1 MVTSRTSKDQEGK
14 QMGKLFQNK
23 KFQNTMFLFATITS
37 MIYLIWRAVFTLPL
51 KEGIIALI
59 FGIMLLVSE
68 VTSALGTY
76 ELYYRKNRSN
86 KVDLTLPEIPHSW
99 YPDVDVI
106 VATHNEPV
114 ELLYKTVNALT
125 YMDYPDKSKV
135 HIYIADDGNRPA
147 MAQLAKQFGVGYFP
161 LANNKEAKS
170 GNLNNALRQTKSPL
184 IATFDADMIA
194 RKEFLMQTVPYFFLP
209 RVRHED
215 GKWVLRKPEEID
227 GNYKIGFIQTPQSF
241 YNPDLFQFNLYS
253 EQNIPNEQD
262 FFSREINVM
271 RNSTN
276 AVAYTGSN
284 TVIARQALE
293 EIGGFPTDTITEDFE
308 TGIKIQSKGYTAYST
323 LQPLASGLAPTSI
336 KSMVTQRVRWA
347 RGVIQ
352 SIRNTKL
359 ITNKGLSVSARISYL
374 LSYSY
379 WWSFGRRL
387 VFTFAPIMFALFD
400 LQVVNTTFWQIMLI
414 WGPQY
419 IFYTLAV
426 RSLSSDTRNQR
437 WNQII
442 DTILA
447 PFMVIPVFLETIGIK
462 QLKFKITDKS
472 TSKPQNSNLVYIIP
486 QLIMLG
492 MSIAGLIRYLGG
504 KYGMALLF
512 SSFIAFWLI
521 LNITNLLYAVY
532 FMMGR
537 KAYRTSERFEAEIPL
552 TLSYGGKTFT
562 TVTKNI
568 SEGGFLFVME
578 HPAYLPD
585 DAPLNF
591 TLKSDRYTANVSGKI
606 IYINSAGNKWLY
618 HVQLVPGMTE
628 QDTRE
633 YLQMVYDRQH
643 SLPKSMNIWVTA
655 FDDLVNNASQ
665 RLEQKH
671 SEMRALPRIQL
682 NRFVRFEEGIS
693 GTLVDFNF
701 KFMLLRGLSENAD
714 TLTLVPRNGIRIE
727 LENTKKPLQTPR
739 VVLYRVVNW
748 EELSSSKAFQTLLE
762 DWIFEYQNGTAKPR
776 KSKKRA
782 AI

>member
-1 MVTSRTSKDQEGK
+1 
-14 QMGKLFQNK
+14 MGKLFQNK
-23 KFQNTMFLFATITS
+23 RFQNTMFLLATITS
-37 MIYLIWRAVFTLPL
+37 VIYLVWRAVFTLPL
-51 KEGIIALI
+51 KNGIIALI
-59 FGIMLLVSE
+59 FGIMLLISE
-68 VTSALGTY
+68 ITSALGTY

-86 KVDLTLPEIPHSW
+86 KVDLTLPVIPESW

-135 HIYIADDGNRPA
+135 HIYLADDGNRPA
-147 MAQLAKQFGVGYFP
+147 MAKLAEQFGIGYFP

-170 GNLNNALRQTKSPL
+170 GNLNNALRQTSSPL
-184 IATFDADMIA
+184 VATFDADMIA
-194 RKEFLMQTVPYFFLP
+194 RKEFLMKTVPYFFLP
-209 RVRHED
+209 RMEHKDDTWRMKEQAEVD
-215 GKWVLRKPEEID
+215 P
-227 GNYKIGFIQTPQSF
+227 NYKIGFIQTPQSF
-241 YNPDLFQFNLYS
+241 YNPDLFQFNLYA

-284 TVIARQALE
+284 TVISRQALE

-323 LQPLASGLAPTSI
+323 AQPLASGLAPTSI

-352 SIRNTKL
+352 SVRNTKML
-359 ITNKGLSVSARISYL
+359 TNKGLSLSARISYM

-400 LQVVNTTFWQIMLI
+400 LQVVNTTFWEILAI

-447 PFMVIPVFLETIGIK
+447 PFMVIPVLLETLGIK
-462 QLKFKITDKS
+462 QLKFKVTDKS

-512 SSFIAFWLI
+512 SSFIAFWLL

-537 KAYRTSERFEAEIPL
+537 KAYRASERFEAEIPL
-552 TLSYGGKTFT
+552 KLCYKGKLFSAK
-562 TVTKNI
+562 TKNI
-568 SEGGFLFVME
+568 SEGGFLFTME

-585 DAPLNF
+585 DEPLEF
-591 TLKSDRYTANVSGKI
+591 SLSSDRYSATVKGNIV
-606 IYINSAGNKWLY
+606 YITSTGNQWLY
-618 HVQLVPGMTE
+618 HVKLVPGMTE

-633 YLQMVYDRQH
+633 YLQLVYDRTP

-665 RLEQKH
+665 RLEKQR

-682 NRFVRFEEGIS
+682 ERSVRSEEGVT
-693 GTLVDFNF
+693 GTLIDFNF
-701 KFMLLRGLSENAD
+701 KYALMRGLSEKAD
-714 TLTLVPRNGIRIE
+714 TLTIIPRNGVQIV
-727 LENTKKPLQTPR
+727 LQNANKPMTTPG
-739 VVLYRVVNW
+739 VTLYNVVNW
-748 EELSSSKAFQTLLE
+748 EELTASKAFQTLLE
-762 DWIFEYQNGTAKPR
+762 DWIFEYNNGTAKPR
-776 KSKKRA
+776 RSKKRQA
-782 AI
+782 A

>member
-1 MVTSRTSKDQEGK
+1 
-14 QMGKLFQNK
+14 MGKLFQNK
-23 KFQNTMFLFATITS
+23 RFQNTMFLLATITS
-37 MIYLIWRAVFTLPL
+37 VIYLVWRAVFTLPL
-51 KEGIIALI
+51 KNGIIALI
-59 FGIMLLVSE
+59 FGILLLVSE
-68 VTSALGTY
+68 ITSALGTY

-86 KVDLTLPEIPHSW
+86 KVDLTLPVIPESW

-125 YMDYPDKSKV
+125 YMDYPDKKKV
-135 HIYIADDGNRPA
+135 HIYLADDGNRPA
-147 MAQLAKQFGVGYFP
+147 MAKLAEQFGIGYFP

-170 GNLNNALRQTKSPL
+170 GNLNNALRQTSSPL
-184 IATFDADMIA
+184 VATFDADMIA
-194 RKEFLMQTVPYFFLP
+194 RKEFLMHTVPYFFLP
-209 RVRHED
+209 RMEHKDDTWRMKEQAEVD
-215 GKWVLRKPEEID
+215 P
-227 GNYKIGFIQTPQSF
+227 NYKIGFIQTPQSF
-241 YNPDLFQFNLYS
+241 YNPDLFQFNLYA

-284 TVIARQALE
+284 TVISRQALE

-323 LQPLASGLAPTSI
+323 AQPLASGLAPTSI

-352 SIRNTKL
+352 SVRNTKML
-359 ITNKGLSVSARISYL
+359 TNKGLSLSARISYM

-400 LQVVNTTFWQIMLI
+400 LQVVNTTFWEILAI

-447 PFMVIPVFLETIGIK
+447 PFMVIPVLLETLGIK
-462 QLKFKITDKS
+462 QLKFKVTDKS

-512 SSFIAFWLI
+512 SSFIAFWLL

-537 KAYRTSERFEAEIPL
+537 KAYRASERFEAEIPL
-552 TLSYGGKTFT
+552 KLCYKGKLFSAK
-562 TVTKNI
+562 TKNI
-568 SEGGFLFVME
+568 SEGGFLFTME

-585 DAPLNF
+585 DEPLEF
-591 TLKSDRYTANVSGKI
+591 SLSSDRYSATVKGNIV
-606 IYINSAGNKWLY
+606 YITSTGNQWLY
-618 HVQLVPGMTE
+618 HVKLVPGMTE

-633 YLQMVYDRQH
+633 YLQLVYDRTP

-665 RLEQKH
+665 RLEKQR

-682 NRFVRFEEGIS
+682 ERSVRSEEGVT
-693 GTLVDFNF
+693 GTLIDFNF
-701 KFMLLRGLSENAD
+701 KYALMRGLSEKAD
-714 TLTLVPRNGIRIE
+714 TLTIIPRNGVQIV
-727 LENTKKPLQTPR
+727 LQNANKSMTTPG
-739 VVLYRVVNW
+739 VTLYNVVNW
-748 EELSSSKAFQTLLE
+748 EELTASKAFQTLLE
-762 DWIFEYQNGTAKPR
+762 DWIFEYNNGTAKPR
-776 KSKKRA
+776 RSKKRQA
-782 AI
+782 A

>member
-1 MVTSRTSKDQEGK
+1 
-14 QMGKLFQNK
+14 MGKLFQNK
-23 KFQNTMFLFATITS
+23 RFQNTMFLLATITS
-37 MIYLIWRAVFTLPL
+37 VIYLVWRAVFTLPL
-51 KEGIIALI
+51 KNGIIALI

-68 VTSALGTY
+68 ITSALGTY

-86 KVDLTLPEIPHSW
+86 KVDLTLPEIPESW

-125 YMDYPDKSKV
+125 YMDYPDKKKV
-135 HIYIADDGNRPA
+135 HIYLADDGNRPA
-147 MAQLAKQFGVGYFP
+147 MAKLAEQFGIGYFP

-170 GNLNNALRQTKSPL
+170 GNLNNALRQTSSPL
-184 IATFDADMIA
+184 VATFDADMIA
-194 RKEFLMQTVPYFFLP
+194 RKEFLMHTVPYFFLP
-209 RVRHED
+209 RMEHKD
-215 GKWVLRKPEEID
+215 GVWRMKEQAEVNPD
-227 GNYKIGFIQTPQSF
+227 YKIGFIQTPQSF
-241 YNPDLFQFNLYS
+241 YNPDLFQFNLYA

-284 TVIARQALE
+284 TVISRQALE

-323 LQPLASGLAPTSI
+323 AQPLASGLAPTSI

-352 SIRNTKL
+352 SVRNTKML
-359 ITNKGLSVSARISYL
+359 TNKGLSLSARISYM

-400 LQVVNTTFWQIMLI
+400 LQVVNTTFWEILAI

-447 PFMVIPVFLETIGIK
+447 PFMVIPVLLETLGIK
-462 QLKFKITDKS
+462 QLKFKVTDKS

-512 SSFIAFWLI
+512 SSFIAFWLL

-537 KAYRTSERFEAEIPL
+537 KAYRASERFEAEIPL
-552 TLSYGGKTFT
+552 KLCYKGKLFSAK
-562 TVTKNI
+562 TKNI
-568 SEGGFLFVME
+568 SEGGFLFTMA

-585 DAPLNF
+585 DEPLEF
-591 TLKSDRYTANVSGKI
+591 SLTSDRYSATVKGNIV
-606 IYINSAGNKWLY
+606 YITSTGNQWLY
-618 HVQLVPGMTE
+618 HVKLVPGMTE

-633 YLQMVYDRQH
+633 YLQLVYDRQP
-643 SLPKSMNIWVTA
+643 SLPRSMNIWVTA

-665 RLEQKH
+665 RLEKQR

-682 NRFVRFEEGIS
+682 ERSVRSEEGVT
-693 GTLVDFNF
+693 GTLIDFNF
-701 KFMLLRGLSENAD
+701 KYALMRGLSEKVD
-714 TLTLVPRNGIRIE
+714 TLTIVPRNGVQIV
-727 LENTKKPLQTPR
+727 LQNANKPMTTPG
-739 VVLYRVVNW
+739 VTLYSVVNW
-748 EELSSSKAFQTLLE
+748 EELTASKAFQTLLE
-762 DWIFEYQNGTAKPR
+762 DWIFEYNNGTAKPR
-776 KSKKRA
+776 RSKKRQA
-782 AI
+782 A

>member
-1 MVTSRTSKDQEGK
+1 
-14 QMGKLFQNK
+14 MGKLFQNK
-23 KFQNTMFLFATITS
+23 RFQNTMFLLATITS
-37 MIYLIWRAVFTLPL
+37 VIYLVWRAVFTLPL
-51 KEGIIALI
+51 KNGVIALI

-68 VTSALGTY
+68 LTSALGTF

-86 KVDLTLPEIPHSW
+86 KVDLTLPEIPSSW

-147 MAQLAKQFGVGYFP
+147 MAKLAEQFGVGYFP

-170 GNLNNALRQTKSPL
+170 GNLNNALHQTGSPL
-184 IATFDADMIA
+184 VATFDADMIA
-194 RKEFLMQTVPYFFLP
+194 RREFLMKTVPYFFLP
-209 RVRHED
+209 RMLHKD
-215 GKWVLRKPEEID
+215 GTWRMRNSEEVDPE
-227 GNYKIGFIQTPQSF
+227 YKIGFIQTPQSF
-241 YNPDLFQFNLYS
+241 YNPDLFQFNLYA
-253 EQNIPNEQD
+253 ERNIPNEQD

-284 TVIARQALE
+284 TVISRQALE

-308 TGIKIQSKGYTAYST
+308 TGIKIQSRGYTTYST

-352 SIRNTKL
+352 SVRNTKMV
-359 ITNKGLSVSARISYL
+359 TNKGLSLSARISYM

-400 LQVVNTTFWQIMLI
+400 LQVVNTSFWEILAI

-447 PFMVIPVFLETIGIK
+447 PFMVIPVLLETLGIK
-462 QLKFKITDKS
+462 QLKFKVTDKS
-472 TSKPQNSNLVYIIP
+472 TSKPQSSNLVYIIP

-504 KYGMALLF
+504 KYGMSLLF
-512 SSFIAFWLI
+512 SSFIAFWLL

-537 KAYRTSERFEAEIPL
+537 KAYRASERFEAEIPL
-552 TLSYGGKTFT
+552 SLCYKGKLFT
-562 TVTKNI
+562 AKTKNI
-568 SEGGFLFVME
+568 SEGGFLFTME

-585 DAPLNF
+585 DEPLEF
-591 TLKSDRYTANVSGKI
+591 TLSSEHYSASVKGNIV
-606 IYINSAGNKWLY
+606 YITSTGNQWLY
-618 HVQLVPGMTE
+618 HVKLVPGMTE

-633 YLQMVYDRQH
+633 YLQLVYDRQP
-643 SLPKSMNIWVTA
+643 SLPRSMNIWVTA

-665 RLEQKH
+665 RLEKQR

-682 NRFVRFEEGIS
+682 ERFVRFEEGVS
-693 GTLVDFNF
+693 ATLIDFNF
-701 KFMLLRGLSENAD
+701 KFALLRGMSEKAD
-714 TLTLVPRNGIRIE
+714 TLTLVPRAGVQIVLQNS
-727 LENTKKPLQTPR
+727 NKPMTTPG
-739 VVLYRVVNW
+739 VTLYNVVNW
-748 EELSSSKAFQTLLE
+748 EELTASKAFQTLLE
-762 DWIFEYQNGTAKPR
+762 DWIFEYNHGTAKPR
-776 KSKKRA
+776 RGKKRTA
-782 AI
+782 A

>member
-1 MVTSRTSKDQEGK
+1 
-14 QMGKLFQNK
+14 MGKLFQNK
-23 KFQNTMFLFATITS
+23 KFQNTMFFFATLTS
-37 MIYLIWRAVFTLPL
+37 TIYLVWRAVFTLPL
-51 KEGIIALI
+51 HNGIIALI
-59 FGIMLLVSE
+59 FGILLLVSE
-68 VTSALGTY
+68 FSAAMGTF

-86 KVDLTLPEIPHSW
+86 SVDLTLPVIPLNW

-147 MAQLAKQFGVGYFP
+147 MAKLAQQLGVGYFP

-184 IATFDADMIA
+184 VATFDADMIA
-194 RKEFLMQTVPYFFLP
+194 RREFLMETVPYFFLP
-209 RVRHED
+209 RVRHAD
-215 GKWVLRKPEEID
+215 GKWEMRKPEEVD
-227 GNYKIGFIQTPQSF
+227 PNFKIGFIQTPQSF
-241 YNPDLFQFNLYS
+241 YNPDLFQFNLYA

-271 RNSTN
+271 RNSSN

-284 TVIARQALE
+284 TVIARQALDDV
-293 EIGGFPTDTITEDFE
+293 GGFPTDTITEDFE
-308 TGIKIQSKGYTAYST
+308 TGIKIQSKGYTTYST
-323 LQPLASGLAPTSI
+323 LRPLASGLAPTSI

-347 RGVIQ
+347 RGVVQ
-352 SIRNTKL
+352 SVRNTKIL
-359 ITNKGLSVSARISYL
+359 TNKGLSVSARISYI

-387 VFTFAPIMFALFD
+387 VFTFAPIMFALFS
-400 LQVVNTTFWQIMLI
+400 LQVVNTSFWQILAI

-419 IFYTLAV
+419 IFYSLAI
-426 RSLSSDTRNQR
+426 RCLSSDTRNQR

-447 PFMVIPVFLETIGIK
+447 PFMVIPVFLETIGLK
-462 QLKFKITDKS
+462 QLKFKVTDKS
-472 TSKPQNSNLVYIIP
+472 SSKPEHSNLVYIIP
-486 QLIMLG
+486 QLVMLG

-504 KYGMALLF
+504 KYGTALLF

-537 KAYRTSERFEAEIPL
+537 KAYRASERFEAEIPVH
-552 TLSYGGKTFT
+552 LSYKGKEFSAK
-562 TVTKNI
+562 TKNI
-568 SEGGFLFVME
+568 SEGGFLFSME

-585 DAPLNF
+585 DMPLDF
-591 TLKSDRYTANVSGKI
+591 SLKSEHYSANVKGKI
-606 IYINSAGNKWLY
+606 VYINSTGNQWLY

-628 QDTRE
+628 EDTRQ
-633 YLQMVYDRQH
+633 YLQLVYDRQH

-665 RLEQKH
+665 RLEKQR

-682 NRFVRFEEGIS
+682 ERFVRFEEGIS
-693 GTLVDFNF
+693 GTLIDFNF
-701 KFMLLRGLSENAD
+701 KFALLRGLSESAD
-714 TLTLVPRNGIRIE
+714 KLTLIPRNGIRIE
-727 LENTKKPLQTPR
+727 LENSNKPMTTPG
-739 VVLYRVVNW
+739 VTLYNVVNW
-748 EELSSSKAFQTLLE
+748 EELTASKAFQTLIE
-762 DWIFEYQNGTAKPR
+762 DWIFEYNNGTLKPR
-776 KSKKRA
+776 RSKKRMA
-782 AI
+782 A

>member
-1 MVTSRTSKDQEGK
+1 
-14 QMGKLFQNK
+14 MGKLFQNK
-23 KFQNTMFLFATITS
+23 RFQNTMFFFTTLTS
-37 MIYLIWRAVFTLPL
+37 VIYLVWRAVFTLPL
-51 KEGIIALI
+51 HNGIIALV
-59 FGIMLLVSE
+59 FGIMLLISE
-68 VTSALGTY
+68 ISAALGTY

-86 KVDLTLPEIPHSW
+86 KVDLALPEIPKNW

-114 ELLYKTVNALT
+114 ELLFKTVNALT

-147 MAQLAKQFGVGYFP
+147 MAKLAQQFGVGYFP

-170 GNLNNALRQTKSPL
+170 GNLNNALRQTNSPL
-184 IATFDADMIA
+184 VATFDADMIA
-194 RKEFLMQTVPYFFLP
+194 RREFLMKTVPYFFLP
-209 RVRHED
+209 RMRHEN
-215 GKWVLRKPEEID
+215 GTWVMRKPEEID
-227 GNYKIGFIQTPQSF
+227 KDYKIGFIQTPQSF
-241 YNPDLFQFNLYS
+241 YNPDLFQFNLYA

-308 TGIKIQSKGYTAYST
+308 TGIKIQSMGYTTYST

-347 RGVIQ
+347 RGVVQ
-352 SIRNTKL
+352 SIRNTKML
-359 ITNKGLSVSARISYL
+359 TNKNLSLSARISYL

-387 VFTFAPIMFALFD
+387 VFTFAPIMFALFS
-400 LQVVNTTFWQIMLI
+400 LQIVNTTFWEILAI

-419 IFYTLAV
+419 IFYSLAV
-426 RSLSSDTRNQR
+426 RCLSSDTRNQR

-447 PFMVIPVFLETIGIK
+447 PFLVIPVLLETIGIK
-462 QLKFKITDKS
+462 QHKFKVTDKA

-537 KAYRTSERFEAEIPL
+537 KAYRASERFEAEIPVRL
-552 TLSYGGKTFT
+552 CYNGKQFSGK
-562 TVTKNI
+562 TKNI
-568 SEGGFLFVME
+568 SEGGFLFSMT

-585 DAPLNF
+585 DEPLEF
-591 TLKSDRYTANVSGKI
+591 SLKSGKYAADVKGKI
-606 IYINSAGNKWLY
+606 VYINSAANQWLY
-618 HVQLVPGMTE
+618 HIQLVPGMSE

-633 YLQMVYDRQH
+633 YLQLVYDRQH

-665 RLEQKH
+665 RLEKQH
-671 SEMRALPRIQL
+671 SELRALPRIQL
-682 NRFVRFEEGIS
+682 ERFVRFEEGVS
-693 GTLVDFNF
+693 GTLIDFNF
-701 KFMLLRGLSENAD
+701 KYVLLRGLSEKAD
-714 TLTLVPRNGIRIE
+714 TLTLVPRIGIQIQ
-727 LENTKKPLQTPR
+727 LKNTNKPMTTPG
-739 VVLYRVVNW
+739 VTLYSVVNW
-748 EELSSSKAFQTLLE
+748 EELTSSKAFQMLLE
-762 DWIFEYQNGTAKPR
+762 DWIFEYNNGTLKPR
-776 KSKKRA
+776 RSKKRLA
-782 AI
+782 A

>member
-1 MVTSRTSKDQEGK
+1 
-14 QMGKLFQNK
+14 
-23 KFQNTMFLFATITS
+23 
-37 MIYLIWRAVFTLPL
+37 
-51 KEGIIALI
+51 
-59 FGIMLLVSE
+59 
-68 VTSALGTY
+68 
-76 ELYYRKNRSN
+76 
-86 KVDLTLPEIPHSW
+86 
-99 YPDVDVI
+99 
-106 VATHNEPV
+106 
-114 ELLYKTVNALT
+114 
-125 YMDYPDKSKV
+125 MDYPDKSKV
-135 HIYIADDGNRPA
+135 HIYLADDGNRPA
-147 MAQLAKQFGVGYFP
+147 MAKLAEQFGIGYFP

-170 GNLNNALRQTKSPL
+170 GNLNNALRQTSSPL
-184 IATFDADMIA
+184 VATFDADMIA
-194 RKEFLMQTVPYFFLP
+194 RKEFLMQTVPYFYLP
-209 RVRHED
+209 RMTHKD
-215 GKWVLRKPEEID
+215 GVWRTREQGEID
-227 GNYKIGFIQTPQSF
+227 RDYKIGFIQTPQSF
-241 YNPDLFQFNLYS
+241 YNPDLFQFNLYA

-284 TVIARQALE
+284 TVISRQALE

-308 TGIKIQSKGYTAYST
+308 TGIKIQSKGYTTYSK

-352 SIRNTKL
+352 SVRNTKIL
-359 ITNKGLSVSARISYL
+359 TNKGLSLSARISYL

-400 LQVVNTTFWQIMLI
+400 LQVVNTTFWEILAI

-419 IFYTLAV
+419 IFYTLAI

-447 PFMVIPVFLETIGIK
+447 PFMVIPVLLETLGIK
-462 QLKFKITDKS
+462 QLKFKVTDKS
-472 TSKPQNSNLVYIIP
+472 SSKPQNSNLVYILP

-504 KYGMALLF
+504 KYGMSLLF

-537 KAYRTSERFEAEIPL
+537 KAYRASERFEAEIPL
-552 TLSYGGKTFT
+552 KLCYKGKLFSAK
-562 TVTKNI
+562 TKNI
-568 SEGGFLFVME
+568 SEGGFLFSMD

-585 DAPLNF
+585 DEPLEF
-591 TLKSDRYTANVSGKI
+591 SLTSDRYSATVKGNIV
-606 IYINSAGNKWLY
+606 YITSTGNQWLY
-618 HVQLVPGMTE
+618 HVMLVPGMTE
-628 QDTRE
+628 RDTRE
-633 YLQMVYDRQH
+633 YLQMIYDRTP

-665 RLEQKH
+665 RLEKQR

-682 NRFVRFEEGIS
+682 ERAVRSEEGIT
-693 GTLVDFNF
+693 GTLIDFNF
-701 KFMLLRGLSENAD
+701 KYALLRGLSENAD
-714 TLTLVPRNGIRIE
+714 SLTIIPRSGVQIVLQSANKPMTTPGVTLYN
-727 LENTKKPLQTPR
+727 
-739 VVLYRVVNW
+739 VVNW
-748 EELSSSKAFQTLLE
+748 EQLTASKAFQTLLE
-762 DWIFEYQNGTAKPR
+762 DWIFEYNNGTAKPR
-776 KSKKRA
+776 RGKKRLA
-782 AI
+782 A

>member
-1 MVTSRTSKDQEGK
+1 
-14 QMGKLFQNK
+14 MGKLFQNK
-23 KFQNTMFLFATITS
+23 RFQNTMFLLATITS
-37 MIYLIWRAVFTLPL
+37 VIYLVWRAVFTLPL
-51 KEGIIALI
+51 KNGVIALI

-68 VTSALGTY
+68 LTSALGTF

-86 KVDLTLPEIPHSW
+86 KVDLTLPEIPSSW

-147 MAQLAKQFGVGYFP
+147 MAKLAEQFGVGYFP

-170 GNLNNALRQTKSPL
+170 GNLNNALRQTGSPL
-184 IATFDADMIA
+184 VATFDADMIA
-194 RKEFLMQTVPYFFLP
+194 RREFLMKTVPYFFLP
-209 RVRHED
+209 RMLHKD
-215 GKWVLRKPEEID
+215 GTWRMRNSEEVDPE
-227 GNYKIGFIQTPQSF
+227 YKIGFIQTPQSF
-241 YNPDLFQFNLYS
+241 YNPDLFQFNLYA
-253 EQNIPNEQD
+253 ERNIPNEQD

-284 TVIARQALE
+284 TVISRQALE

-308 TGIKIQSKGYTAYST
+308 TGIKIQSRGYTTYST

-352 SIRNTKL
+352 SVRNTKMV
-359 ITNKGLSVSARISYL
+359 TNKGLSLSARISYM

-400 LQVVNTTFWQIMLI
+400 LQVVNTSFWEILAI

-447 PFMVIPVFLETIGIK
+447 PFMVIPVLLETLGIK
-462 QLKFKITDKS
+462 QLKFKVTDKS
-472 TSKPQNSNLVYIIP
+472 TSKPQSSNLVYIIP

-504 KYGMALLF
+504 KYGMSLLF
-512 SSFIAFWLI
+512 SSFIAFWLL

-537 KAYRTSERFEAEIPL
+537 KAYRASERFEAEIPL
-552 TLSYGGKTFT
+552 SLHYKGKLFT
-562 TVTKNI
+562 AKTKNI
-568 SEGGFLFVME
+568 SEGGFLFTME

-585 DAPLNF
+585 DEPLEF
-591 TLKSDRYTANVSGKI
+591 TLSSEHYSATVKGNIV
-606 IYINSAGNKWLY
+606 YITSTGNQWLY
-618 HVQLVPGMTE
+618 HVKLVPGMTE

-633 YLQMVYDRQH
+633 YLQLVYDRQP
-643 SLPKSMNIWVTA
+643 SLPRSMNIWVTA

-665 RLEQKH
+665 RLEKQR

-682 NRFVRFEEGIS
+682 ERFVRFEEGVS
-693 GTLVDFNF
+693 ATLIDFNF
-701 KFMLLRGLSENAD
+701 KFALLRGMSEKAD
-714 TLTLVPRNGIRIE
+714 TLTLVPRAGVQIVLQNS
-727 LENTKKPLQTPR
+727 NKPMTTPG
-739 VVLYRVVNW
+739 VTLYNVVNW
-748 EELSSSKAFQTLLE
+748 EELTASKAFQTLLE
-762 DWIFEYQNGTAKPR
+762 DWIFEYNHGTAKPR
-776 KSKKRA
+776 RGKKRTTV
-782 AI
+782 

>member
-1 MVTSRTSKDQEGK
+1 
-14 QMGKLFQNK
+14 MGKLFQNK
-23 KFQNTMFLFATITS
+23 RFQNTMFLLATITS
-37 MIYLIWRAVFTLPL
+37 VIYLVWRAVFTLPL
-51 KEGIIALI
+51 KNGIIALI

-68 VTSALGTY
+68 ITSALGTY

-86 KVDLTLPEIPHSW
+86 KVDLTLPVIPESW

-135 HIYIADDGNRPA
+135 HIYLADDGNRPA
-147 MAQLAKQFGVGYFP
+147 MAKLAEQFGIGYFP

-170 GNLNNALRQTKSPL
+170 GNLNNALRQTSSPL
-184 IATFDADMIA
+184 VATFDADMIA
-194 RKEFLMQTVPYFFLP
+194 RKEFLMKTVPYFFLP
-209 RVRHED
+209 RMEHKDDTWRMKEQAEVD
-215 GKWVLRKPEEID
+215 P
-227 GNYKIGFIQTPQSF
+227 NYKIGFIQTPQSF
-241 YNPDLFQFNLYS
+241 YNPDLFQFNLYA

-284 TVIARQALE
+284 TVISRQALE

-323 LQPLASGLAPTSI
+323 AQPLASGLAPTSI

-352 SIRNTKL
+352 SVRNTKML
-359 ITNKGLSVSARISYL
+359 TNKGLSLSARISYM

-400 LQVVNTTFWQIMLI
+400 LQVVNTTFWEILAI

-447 PFMVIPVFLETIGIK
+447 PFMVIPVLLETLGIK
-462 QLKFKITDKS
+462 QLKFKVTDKS

-512 SSFIAFWLI
+512 SSFIAFWLL

-537 KAYRTSERFEAEIPL
+537 KAYRASERFEAEIPL
-552 TLSYGGKTFT
+552 KLCYKGKLFSAK
-562 TVTKNI
+562 TKNI
-568 SEGGFLFVME
+568 SEGGFLFTME

-585 DAPLNF
+585 DEPLEF
-591 TLKSDRYTANVSGKI
+591 SLSSDRYSATVKGNIV
-606 IYINSAGNKWLY
+606 YITSTGNQWLY
-618 HVQLVPGMTE
+618 HVKLVPGMTE

-633 YLQMVYDRQH
+633 YLQLVYDRTP

-665 RLEQKH
+665 RLEKQR

-682 NRFVRFEEGIS
+682 ERSVRSEEGVT
-693 GTLVDFNF
+693 GTLIDFNF
-701 KFMLLRGLSENAD
+701 KYALMRGLSEKAD
-714 TLTLVPRNGIRIE
+714 TLTIIPRNGVQIV
-727 LENTKKPLQTPR
+727 LQNANKSMTTPG
-739 VVLYRVVNW
+739 VTLYNVVNW
-748 EELSSSKAFQTLLE
+748 EELTASKAFQTLLE
-762 DWIFEYQNGTAKPR
+762 DWIFEYNNGTAKPR
-776 KSKKRA
+776 RSKKRQA
-782 AI
+782 A

>member
-1 MVTSRTSKDQEGK
+1 
-14 QMGKLFQNK
+14 MGKLFQNK
-23 KFQNTMFLFATITS
+23 RFQNTMFLLATITS
-37 MIYLIWRAVFTLPL
+37 VIYLVWRAVFTLPL
-51 KEGIIALI
+51 KNGIIALI
-59 FGIMLLVSE
+59 FGIMLLISE
-68 VTSALGTY
+68 ITSALGTY

-86 KVDLTLPEIPHSW
+86 KVDLTLPVIPESW

-135 HIYIADDGNRPA
+135 HIYLADDGNRPA
-147 MAQLAKQFGVGYFP
+147 MAKLAEQFGIGYFP

-170 GNLNNALRQTKSPL
+170 GNLNNALRQTSSPL
-184 IATFDADMIA
+184 VATFDADMIA
-194 RKEFLMQTVPYFFLP
+194 RKEFLMKTVPYFFLP
-209 RVRHED
+209 RMEHKD
-215 GKWVLRKPEEID
+215 GTWRMKEQAEVNPD
-227 GNYKIGFIQTPQSF
+227 YKIGFIQTPQSF
-241 YNPDLFQFNLYS
+241 YNPDLFQFNLYA

-284 TVIARQALE
+284 TVISRQALE

-323 LQPLASGLAPTSI
+323 AQPLASGLAPTSI

-352 SIRNTKL
+352 SVRNTKML
-359 ITNKGLSVSARISYL
+359 TNKGLSLSARISYM

-387 VFTFAPIMFALFD
+387 VFTLAPIMFALFD
-400 LQVVNTTFWQIMLI
+400 LQVVNTTFWEILAI

-447 PFMVIPVFLETIGIK
+447 PFMVIPVLLETLGIK
-462 QLKFKITDKS
+462 QLKFKVTDKS

-512 SSFIAFWLI
+512 SSFIAFWLL

-537 KAYRTSERFEAEIPL
+537 KAYRASERFEAEIPL
-552 TLSYGGKTFT
+552 KLCYKGKLFSAK
-562 TVTKNI
+562 TKNI
-568 SEGGFLFVME
+568 SEGGFLFTME

-585 DAPLNF
+585 DEPLEF
-591 TLKSDRYTANVSGKI
+591 SLSSDRYSATVKGNIV
-606 IYINSAGNKWLY
+606 YITSTGNQWLY
-618 HVQLVPGMTE
+618 HVKLVPGMTE

-633 YLQMVYDRQH
+633 YLQLVYDRQP

-665 RLEQKH
+665 RLEKQR

-682 NRFVRFEEGIS
+682 ERSVRSEEGVT
-693 GTLVDFNF
+693 GTLIDFNF
-701 KFMLLRGLSENAD
+701 KFALMRGLSEKAD
-714 TLTLVPRNGIRIE
+714 TLTIIPRNGVQIV
-727 LENTKKPLQTPR
+727 LQNANKPMTTPG
-739 VVLYRVVNW
+739 VTLYNVVNW
-748 EELSSSKAFQTLLE
+748 EELTASKAFQTLLE
-762 DWIFEYQNGTAKPR
+762 DWIFEYNNGTAKPR
-776 KSKKRA
+776 RSKKRQA
-782 AI
+782 A

>member
-1 MVTSRTSKDQEGK
+1 M
-14 QMGKLFQNK
+14 
-23 KFQNTMFLFATITS
+23 
-37 MIYLIWRAVFTLPL
+37 
-51 KEGIIALI
+51 
-59 FGIMLLVSE
+59 
-68 VTSALGTY
+68 
-76 ELYYRKNRSN
+76 
-86 KVDLTLPEIPHSW
+86 
-99 YPDVDVI
+99 
-106 VATHNEPV
+106 
-114 ELLYKTVNALT
+114 
-125 YMDYPDKSKV
+125 
-135 HIYIADDGNRPA
+135 
-147 MAQLAKQFGVGYFP
+147 
-161 LANNKEAKS
+161 
-170 GNLNNALRQTKSPL
+170 
-184 IATFDADMIA
+184 
-194 RKEFLMQTVPYFFLP
+194 
-209 RVRHED
+209 
-215 GKWVLRKPEEID
+215 RKPEEID
-227 GNYKIGFIQTPQSF
+227 KDYKIGFIQTPQSF
-241 YNPDLFQFNLYS
+241 YNPDLFQFNLYA

-308 TGIKIQSKGYTAYST
+308 TGIKIQSKGYTTYST

-347 RGVIQ
+347 RGVVQ
-352 SIRNTKL
+352 SIRNTKML
-359 ITNKGLSVSARISYL
+359 TNKNLSLSARISYL

-387 VFTFAPIMFALFD
+387 VFTFAPIMFALFS
-400 LQVVNTTFWQIMLI
+400 LQIVNTTFWEILAI

-419 IFYTLAV
+419 IFYSLAV
-426 RSLSSDTRNQR
+426 RCLSSDTRNQR

-447 PFMVIPVFLETIGIK
+447 PFLVIPVLLETIGIK
-462 QLKFKITDKS
+462 QHKFKVTDKA

-537 KAYRTSERFEAEIPL
+537 KAYRASERFEAEIPVRL
-552 TLSYGGKTFT
+552 CYNGKQFSGK
-562 TVTKNI
+562 TKNI
-568 SEGGFLFVME
+568 SEGGFLFSMT

-585 DAPLNF
+585 DEPLEF
-591 TLKSDRYTANVSGKI
+591 SLKSGKYAADVKGKI
-606 IYINSAGNKWLY
+606 VYINSAANQWLY
-618 HVQLVPGMTE
+618 HIQLVPGMSE

-633 YLQMVYDRQH
+633 YLQLVYDRQH

-665 RLEQKH
+665 RLEKQH
-671 SEMRALPRIQL
+671 SELRALPRIQL
-682 NRFVRFEEGIS
+682 ERFVRFEEGVS
-693 GTLVDFNF
+693 GTLIDFNF
-701 KFMLLRGLSENAD
+701 KYVLLRGLSEKAD
-714 TLTLVPRNGIRIE
+714 TLTLVPRIGIQIQ
-727 LENTKKPLQTPR
+727 LKNTNKPMTTPG
-739 VVLYRVVNW
+739 VTLYSVVNW
-748 EELSSSKAFQTLLE
+748 EELTSSKAFQMLLE
-762 DWIFEYQNGTAKPR
+762 DWIFEYNNGTLKPR
-776 KSKKRA
+776 RSKKRLA
-782 AI
+782 A

>member
-1 MVTSRTSKDQEGK
+1 
-14 QMGKLFQNK
+14 MGKLFQNK
-23 KFQNTMFLFATITS
+23 RFQNTMFLLATITS
-37 MIYLIWRAVFTLPL
+37 VIYLVWRAVFTLPL
-51 KEGIIALI
+51 KNGVIALI

-68 VTSALGTY
+68 ITSALGTF

-86 KVDLTLPEIPHSW
+86 KVDLTLPVIPSSW

-147 MAQLAKQFGVGYFP
+147 MAKLAEQFGVGYFP

-170 GNLNNALRQTKSPL
+170 GNLNNALRQTGSPL
-184 IATFDADMIA
+184 VATFDADMIA
-194 RKEFLMQTVPYFFLP
+194 RREFLMQTVPYFFLP
-209 RVRHED
+209 RMRHED
-215 GKWVLRKPEEID
+215 GTWRMRNSEEVDPE
-227 GNYKIGFIQTPQSF
+227 YKIGFIQTPQSF
-241 YNPDLFQFNLYS
+241 YNPDLFQFNLYA
-253 EQNIPNEQD
+253 ERNIPNEQD

-284 TVIARQALE
+284 TVISRQALE

-308 TGIKIQSKGYTAYST
+308 TGIKIQSKGYTTYST

-352 SIRNTKL
+352 SVRNTKM
-359 ITNKGLSVSARISYL
+359 ITNKGLSLSARISYM

-400 LQVVNTTFWQIMLI
+400 LQVVNTSFWEILAI

-447 PFMVIPVFLETIGIK
+447 PFMVIPVLLETLGIK
-462 QLKFKITDKS
+462 QLKFKVTDKS
-472 TSKPQNSNLVYIIP
+472 TSKPQSSNLVYIIP
-486 QLIMLG
+486 QLVMLG

-504 KYGMALLF
+504 KYGMSLLF

-537 KAYRTSERFEAEIPL
+537 KAYRASERFEAEIPL
-552 TLSYGGKTFT
+552 SLCYKGKLFT
-562 TVTKNI
+562 AKTKNI
-568 SEGGFLFVME
+568 SEGGFLFTME

-585 DAPLNF
+585 DEPLEF
-591 TLKSDRYTANVSGKI
+591 TLSSEHYSATVKGNIV
-606 IYINSAGNKWLY
+606 YITSAGNQWLY
-618 HVQLVPGMTE
+618 HVKLVPGMTE

-633 YLQMVYDRQH
+633 YLQLVYDRTP

-665 RLEQKH
+665 RLEKQR
-671 SEMRALPRIQL
+671 SEMRSLPRIQL
-682 NRFVRFEEGIS
+682 ERFVRFEEGVS
-693 GTLVDFNF
+693 ATLIDFNF
-701 KFMLLRGLSENAD
+701 KFALLRGMSEKAD
-714 TLTLVPRNGIRIE
+714 TLTLVPRAGVQIVLQNS
-727 LENTKKPLQTPR
+727 NKPMTTPG
-739 VVLYRVVNW
+739 VTLYNVVNW
-748 EELSSSKAFQTLLE
+748 EELTASKAFQTLLE
-762 DWIFEYQNGTAKPR
+762 DWIFEYNHGTAKPR
-776 KSKKRA
+776 RSKKRMA
-782 AI
+782 A

>member
-1 MVTSRTSKDQEGK
+1 
-14 QMGKLFQNK
+14 MGKLFKNK
-23 KFQNTMFLFATITS
+23 RFQNTMFFFATLTS
-37 MIYLIWRAVFTLPL
+37 VIYLVWRAVFTLPL
-51 KEGIIALI
+51 KNGIVALI

-68 VTSALGTY
+68 ITSALGTY

-86 KVDLTLPEIPHSW
+86 KVDLTLPEIPESW

-135 HIYIADDGNRPA
+135 HIYLADDGNRPA
-147 MAQLAKQFGVGYFP
+147 MAKLAEQFGIGYFP

-170 GNLNNALRQTKSPL
+170 GNLNNALRQTNSPL
-184 IATFDADMIA
+184 VATFDADMIA
-194 RKEFLMQTVPYFFLP
+194 RRDFLMQTVPYFFLP
-209 RVRHED
+209 RMRHEN
-215 GKWVLRKPEEID
+215 GTWRLRNSDEID
-227 GNYKIGFIQTPQSF
+227 DDYKIGFIQTPQSF
-241 YNPDLFQFNLYS
+241 YNPDLFQFNLYA

-284 TVIARQALE
+284 TVISRQALE

-308 TGIKIQSKGYTAYST
+308 TGIKIQSKGYTTYST

-347 RGVIQ
+347 RGVVQ
-352 SIRNTKL
+352 SVRNTKIL
-359 ITNKGLSVSARISYL
+359 TNKGLSLSARISYL

-400 LQVVNTTFWQIMLI
+400 LQVVNTTFWEILAI

-419 IFYTLAV
+419 IFYTLAI

-447 PFMVIPVFLETIGIK
+447 PFMVIPVLLETLGIK
-462 QLKFKITDKS
+462 QHKFKVTDKNS
-472 TSKPQNSNLVYIIP
+472 SKPQNSNIVYIIP

-537 KAYRTSERFEAEIPL
+537 KAYRASERFEAEIPL
-552 TLSYGGKTFT
+552 KLCYHDKLFT
-562 TVTKNI
+562 AKTKNI
-568 SEGGFLFVME
+568 SEGGFLFSME

-585 DAPLNF
+585 DAPLTF
-591 TLKSDRYTANVSGKI
+591 TLTSEHYSATVQGNIV
-606 IYINSAGNKWLY
+606 YITSTGNQWLY
-618 HVQLVPGMTE
+618 HVKLVPGMTE

-633 YLQMVYDRQH
+633 YLQLVYDRQH

-665 RLEQKH
+665 RLEKQR

-682 NRFVRFEEGIS
+682 ERQVRFEEGVT
-693 GTLVDFNF
+693 GTLIDFNF
-701 KFMLLRGLSENAD
+701 KYALLRGLSESAD
-714 TLTLVPRNGIRIE
+714 TLTLSPRSGVVIHLQNS
-727 LENTKKPLQTPR
+727 NKPMTTPG
-739 VVLYRVVNW
+739 VILYSVVNW
-748 EELSSSKAFQTLLE
+748 EELTNSKAFQTLLE
-762 DWIFEYQNGTAKPR
+762 DWIFEYNHGTAKPR
-776 KSKKRA
+776 RSKKRLA
-782 AI
+782 V

>member
-1 MVTSRTSKDQEGK
+1 
-14 QMGKLFQNK
+14 MGKLFQNK
-23 KFQNTMFLFATITS
+23 RFQNTMFLLATITS
-37 MIYLIWRAVFTLPL
+37 VIYLVWRAVFTLPL
-51 KEGIIALI
+51 KNGIIALI

-68 VTSALGTY
+68 ITSALGTY

-86 KVDLTLPEIPHSW
+86 KVDLTLPVIPESW

-135 HIYIADDGNRPA
+135 HIYLADDGNRPA
-147 MAQLAKQFGVGYFP
+147 MAKLAEQFGIGYFP

-170 GNLNNALRQTKSPL
+170 GNLNNALRQTSSPL
-184 IATFDADMIA
+184 VATFDADMIA
-194 RKEFLMQTVPYFFLP
+194 RKEFLMKTVPYFFLP
-209 RVRHED
+209 RMEHKDDTWRMKEQAEVD
-215 GKWVLRKPEEID
+215 P
-227 GNYKIGFIQTPQSF
+227 NYKIGFIQTPQSF
-241 YNPDLFQFNLYS
+241 YNPDLFQFNLYA

-284 TVIARQALE
+284 TVISRQALE

-323 LQPLASGLAPTSI
+323 AQPLASGLAPTSI

-352 SIRNTKL
+352 SVRNTKML
-359 ITNKGLSVSARISYL
+359 TNKGLSLSARISYM

-400 LQVVNTTFWQIMLI
+400 LQVVNTTFWEILAI

-447 PFMVIPVFLETIGIK
+447 PFMVIPVLLETLGIK
-462 QLKFKITDKS
+462 QLKFKVTDKS

-512 SSFIAFWLI
+512 SSFIAFWLL

-537 KAYRTSERFEAEIPL
+537 KAYRASERFEAEIPL
-552 TLSYGGKTFT
+552 KLCYKGKLFSAK
-562 TVTKNI
+562 TKNI
-568 SEGGFLFVME
+568 SEGGFLFTME

-585 DAPLNF
+585 DEPLEF
-591 TLKSDRYTANVSGKI
+591 SLSSDRYSANVKGNI
-606 IYINSAGNKWLY
+606 VYITSTGNQWLY
-618 HVQLVPGMTE
+618 HVKLVPGMTE

-633 YLQMVYDRQH
+633 YLQLVYDRTP

-665 RLEQKH
+665 RLEKQR

-682 NRFVRFEEGIS
+682 ERSVRSEEGVT
-693 GTLVDFNF
+693 GTLIDFNF
-701 KFMLLRGLSENAD
+701 KYALMRGLSEKAD
-714 TLTLVPRNGIRIE
+714 TLTIIPRNGVQIV
-727 LENTKKPLQTPR
+727 LQNANKPMTTPG
-739 VVLYRVVNW
+739 VTLYNVVNW
-748 EELSSSKAFQTLLE
+748 EELTASKAFQTLLE
-762 DWIFEYQNGTAKPR
+762 DWIFEYNNGTAKPR
-776 KSKKRA
+776 RSKKRQA
-782 AI
+782 A